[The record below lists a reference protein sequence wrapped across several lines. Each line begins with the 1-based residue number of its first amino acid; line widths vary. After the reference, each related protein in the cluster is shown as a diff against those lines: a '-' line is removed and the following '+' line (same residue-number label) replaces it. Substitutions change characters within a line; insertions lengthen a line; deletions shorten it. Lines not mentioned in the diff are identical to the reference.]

1 MTFKQTIN
9 SELEM
14 FSSTLTPGQG
24 CKRSKIDK
32 TVEKKR
38 QRYSSHGKIPIVAC
52 RHNNKRCK
60 VGNLG
65 NLDIVGELAQLV
77 LH

>member
-1 MTFKQTIN
+1 MAAKQIID

-14 FSSTLTPGQG
+14 FSCTLIPRQG
-24 CKRSKIDK
+24 RKRLKIDK
-32 TVEKKR
+32 TLEKKC
-38 QRYSSHGKIPIVAC
+38 QRYSSHGKIPVIAC

-60 VGNLG
+60 AGNLG